1 MDTKTKKV
9 PRKVIREDRFIAVQI
24 DPKHHAAIQ
33 AELGAGKRGIAQD
46 GRIRVQVPAKFVKR
60 LEKQMNS
67 GQSLKLI
74 INKAVDWLFE
84 NYSPSARVE
93 LYKLKAGALPTITAI
108 VAAALDRWFAA
119 AVQPVAVPPVT
130 GA

>member
-60 LEKQMNS
+60 LEKQMVN
-67 GQSLKLI
+67 QSLKAI

-93 LYKLKAGALPTITAI
+93 LYKLKAGALPTITVI
-108 VAAALDRWFAA
+108 VATALDRWFSAA
-119 AVQPVAVPPVT
+119 AQPIIVT
-130 GA
+130 RGTAA